1 MLIYKQYDVV
11 DGQIKAYDPDK
22 FMFIKLVKLGSIEI
36 NLKLLWIDF
45 YRYFRSSTQCL
56 L

>member
-11 DGQIKAYDPDK
+11 DGQIKAYDLDK

-36 NLKLLWIDF
+36 NLKLLWIEF
-45 YRYFRSSTQCL
+45 YRYCRSSTQCL

>member
-11 DGQIKAYDPDK
+11 DGQIKAYDLGK
-22 FMFIKLVKLGSIEI
+22 FLFIKLVKLGLIEI
-36 NLKLLWIDF
+36 NLKLLWIEF
-45 YRYFRSSTQCL
+45 YIYCRSSTQCL